1 LRLTIVHDRVRYQFA
16 RLNQSSG
23 PSCSEIMHASV
34 SSMDIQ
40 KARRS
45 ARRKRASIA
54 CDRCKVAKVKCSD
67 YRPCKNCQDSDSKEP
82 CSGKRLNVPQGLYDA
97 EQWKRS
103 SSHIFGYSGAF
114 LPLEGPADD
123 GAYNTA
129 KPISTMFVANLDP
142 KAQQYTHE
150 NHLFRHPSL
159 PAGRFVQAQGLGLPF
174 QALQPP
180 STSTSAPP
188 RFNIPP
194 FEAVDSRRVSA
205 SLVYLGTLL
214 ALSSNFLVAPPLPL
228 PDLLPL
234 HRA

>member
-1 LRLTIVHDRVRYQFA
+1 
-16 RLNQSSG
+16 
-23 PSCSEIMHASV
+23 MHASV

-45 ARRKRASIA
+45 ARRKRVSIA

-67 YRPCKNCQDSDSKEP
+67 YRPCKNCQHSGSKQL

-103 SSHIFGYSGAF
+103 SPHTFEDSAF
-114 LPLEGPADD
+114 SPLEGPADD
-123 GAYNTA
+123 GPYNTA
-129 KPISTMFVANLDP
+129 KPLSKTSVANLDP
-142 KAQQYTHE
+142 EAQQYTHE
-150 NHLFRHPSL
+150 NHQFRHPSL

-214 ALSSNFLVAPPLPL
+214 ALSSNFRIAPPLPL
-228 PDLLPL
+228 PDMPPL
-234 HRA
+234 RRV